1 MSGKDDLKP
10 AAHFSFTKEKRFE
23 RRQIITTT
31 TYNKHS
37 TSFTVTILVYSSLA

>member
-31 TYNKHS
+31 TLQQALHLLHCNHS
-37 TSFTVTILVYSSLA
+37 RLL